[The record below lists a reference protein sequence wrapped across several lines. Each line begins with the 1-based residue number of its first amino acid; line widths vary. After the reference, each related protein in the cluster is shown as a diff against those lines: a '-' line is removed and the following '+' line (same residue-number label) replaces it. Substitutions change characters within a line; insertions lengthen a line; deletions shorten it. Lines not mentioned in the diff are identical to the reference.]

1 MTTDIWYAYNTE
13 LRIYGH
19 MSKILLSGTRN
30 FNTFLNSGT
39 KHESN
44 KKERK
49 KSGDY
54 STFYVNV
61 AFIVLI
67 DISSKIK

>member
-1 MTTDIWYAYNTE
+1 MTTDIWYVYNTDF
-13 LRIYGH
+13 RIYGH

-44 KKERK
+44 KKESK

-54 STFYVNV
+54 YIIYVNV

-67 DISSKIK
+67 DI